1 MADTWGDD
9 SDDDWDNDDDEDD
22 QLDARLNKLNVA
34 AGETTNSV
42 PKFDDEEDLAK
53 IEKVREEQ
61 LQQVELKK
69 KGSALVARKQAD
81 LDRKEAEELAR
92 KAVEMEAELESQM
105 DPEELKKLK
114 RQQIEE
120 ADNALT
126 DDLFGMVDNISKPAP
141 AQAAGDKV
149 VMKDLVDHLKH
160 ARKVAACLKVST
172 GITNICRSSYL
183 LY

>member
-9 SDDDWDNDDDEDD
+9 SDDDWDNDDDDD
-22 QLDARLNKLNVA
+22 DLDARLNKMNVA
-34 AGETTNSV
+34 AGEKSDSV

-53 IEKVREEQ
+53 IEKAREDQ
-61 LQQVELKK
+61 IQQVELKK

-81 LDRKEAEELAR
+81 MDRKEAEELAR
-92 KAVEMEAELESQM
+92 KAVEMEAEMEAQM

-126 DDLFGMVDNISKPAP
+126 DDLFGMVDNISKPVP

-160 ARKVAACLKVST
+160 ARKVAACLKVSI
-172 GITNICRSSYL
+172 GVCKVWKCSDL
-183 LY
+183 P